1 MEDRLYRVF
10 PRAVDALLTNAVKK
24 SQTLA
29 GRHPAWNTV
38 RVKTLLL
45 LTAMM
50 LALPQAVLAAEVV
63 PRPKLRPVIEAA
75 SPVSIPRPKPRPSP
89 TAPEGG
95 EVTPPQTEAEPGWSA
110 DQVAEARG
118 ACRTFLEGRD
128 IAQEPLDP
136 IGRPGGCGAPAP
148 VLVNAVAGVALTP
161 PATLTC
167 DMAAELHDWVSGTV
181 KPAAR
186 KSLKTEV
193 TAINTATSYAC
204 RRRNNSSGGKLSEH
218 GRANALDMSGFRFA
232 NEGKGVAV
240 GGSNWGQGI
249 LAALGVSRDDS
260 FLSAIRQGACK
271 HFTTVLGPGSD
282 PYHGDHFHV
291 DVLRRKNDYRICK

>member
-1 MEDRLYRVF
+1 
-10 PRAVDALLTNAVKK
+10 
-24 SQTLA
+24 
-29 GRHPAWNTV
+29 
-38 RVKTLLL
+38 
-45 LTAMM
+45 MM
-50 LALPQAVLAAEVV
+50 LALP
-63 PRPKLRPVIEAA
+63 EAA
-75 SPVSIPRPKPRPSP
+75 LGEANVPKPKPRPSP
-89 TAPEGG
+89 ASQPETAAPPEIPAQWSAAA
-95 EVTPPQTEAEPGWSA
+95 VTEAQA
-110 DQVAEARG
+110 
-118 ACRTFLEGRD
+118 ACRALLEGLD
-128 IAQEPLDP
+128 MAAEPLDP
-136 IGRPGGCGAPAP
+136 IGSPGGCGAPAP
-148 VLVNAVAGVALTP
+148 VLVSEVAGIALIP

-167 DMAAELHDWVSGTV
+167 DMAAALHVWVTVSV

-249 LAALGVSRDDS
+249 LAALGVSRNDS
-260 FLSAIRQGACK
+260 FLSAIRQDACQ

-282 PYHGDHFHV
+282 RYHGDHFHV